1 MKRSFMYSTAVA
13 YVLGILSFVP
23 PFNGLLRFYL
33 KRHGHGAVY
42 TATMGLFWI
51 GNILDVVQVPQLVK
65 DANMRRA
72 RRGLEQYGAT
82 IDRPQIAGA
91 SGADAPG
98 AGASGA
104 DAPGA
109 GAPTAQSIERS
120 ILRSAKN
127 NGGITTPSEVAIESD
142 IPIERAR
149 EALDY
154 LVSRGFAEIRVNKSG
169 VIVYRFPE
177 IIDPSNPEEFE
188 DLS

>member
-1 MKRSFMYSTAVA
+1 MYSKVVA

-33 KRHGHGAVY
+33 KRYGHGAIY

-72 RRGLEQYGAT
+72 RRGLEQYGTAA
-82 IDRPQIAGA
+82 DRPEIAG
-91 SGADAPG
+91 S
-98 AGASGA
+98 
-104 DAPGA
+104 
-109 GAPTAQSIERS
+109 PTDRSVERS
-120 ILRSAKN
+120 ILRSAKS

-142 IPIERAR
+142 IPIEKAR
-149 EALDY
+149 ESLDY
-154 LVSRGFAEIRVNKSG
+154 LVSKGFAEIRVNKSG

-188 DLS
+188 ELS

>member
-1 MKRSFMYSTAVA
+1 MYSTAVA

-91 SGADAPG
+91 SGAGAPG
-98 AGASGA
+98 A
-104 DAPGA
+104 D
-109 GAPTAQSIERS
+109 APTAQSIERS